1 MKLED
6 AKKILNSNVKGKY
19 TDEQVKLIYA
29 TIQQLVQIDIK
40 RIKE

>member
-29 TIQQLVQIDIK
+29 AIQQLVQIDIK